1 MERAFW
7 FHMQLKVRIWCLAW
21 YVKHMNHQDN
31 EKQLAK
37 SNSAAMIA
45 KPVNP
50 QYLLVAAMHYDNISQ
65 YIFAC
70 TYSKSI

>member
-1 MERAFW
+1 MARAFW
-7 FHMQLKVRIWCLAW
+7 FHMQLKVRIWCLA
-21 YVKHMNHQDN
+21 KHMNHQDN

-37 SNSAAMIA
+37 SNSAAMMSQTGESPI
-45 KPVNP
+45 
-50 QYLLVAAMHYDNISQ
+50 LAAMHYDNISQ